1 MKECPMP
8 TRKEQAFAAYDK
20 AVVQGRAASDTMVAA
35 AAQDLEQA
43 KAKAFELLVAAMQQ
57 VREAYDVEIILAHTS
72 HAEAAAQAAQAF
84 DDAVAPARQ
93 ALDEAMLVEE
103 DAPKHAKAARTA
115 AAATLSA
122 VQAEPVPVAAPQS
135 DLAAILAQAAPA
147 IDIAEQ
153 ELPGDVGALE
163 LAIDGELPGAAG
175 EDDEL
180 VLDGD
185 PQEDAASDPVDR
197 FADYRVGALN
207 DDTDPSNLF

>member
-1 MKECPMP
+1 MP

-20 AVVQGRAASDTMVAA
+20 AVVQGRAARDTMVAA

-153 ELPGDVGALE
+153 ELPGDVGALDE
-163 LAIDGELPGAAG
+163 RAIEGLPGDVSLAQDIGPKPSGVLLELLGVAAHAHT
-175 EDDEL
+175 
-180 VLDGD
+180 
-185 PQEDAASDPVDR
+185 P
-197 FADYRVGALN
+197 FAVQLCHRRL
-207 DDTDPSNLF
+207 LFGI